1 MQHVGRSRTLHVSVG
16 HAILRSD
23 AGQPRVALPLLRWGH
38 LAHFHLATVCN
49 NALET
54 QHHARPSRRSTP
66 GSRRR
71 GQPPLQPANRRLRR
85 MQHERSQSSL
95 DHFMPAPAA
104 FDRPLCESTF
114 PAATRATHHQGYGR
128 GAATQREFRCKKA
141 GPIRARTS
149 NACARFSSDS
159 SRDNARNPVAAAVN
173 TRDAVPREQG
183 LD

>member
-85 MQHERSQSSL
+85 MQHEREATVLSDHLTARTCSIRSSSL
-95 DHFMPAPAA
+95 
-104 FDRPLCESTF
+104 RKYF
-114 PAATRATHHQGYGR
+114 PCSHT
-128 GAATQREFRCKKA
+128 
-141 GPIRARTS
+141 
-149 NACARFSSDS
+149 
-159 SRDNARNPVAAAVN
+159 RNPPPRLRTWRGNAARVQMQESRADSRTYLQRLCTVQQ
-173 TRDAVPREQG
+173 RLVKR
-183 LD
+183 